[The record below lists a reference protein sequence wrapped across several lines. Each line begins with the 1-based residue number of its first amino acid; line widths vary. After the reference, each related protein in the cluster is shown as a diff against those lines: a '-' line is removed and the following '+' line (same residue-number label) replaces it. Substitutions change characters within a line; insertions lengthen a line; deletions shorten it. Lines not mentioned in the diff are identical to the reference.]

1 VSDQKSGD
9 LTDIL
14 IRRGDSQTR
23 LAFSQSHTEL
33 RV

>member
-1 VSDQKSGD
+1 

-33 RV
+33 PV